1 MDFDPVSDYP
11 LGSRR
16 PELVRTPSGLGLDEL
31 TLDAVRSGTLGPE
44 ELRATPETLRR
55 QSAVAL
61 AAGRTQLA
69 DNLARAAELA
79 TVPSATILEIY
90 TALRPHRSS
99 AEELEAWAAR
109 LETELEA
116 PLCAAFVREAAA
128 ACAARGL
135 LRAAPERVSARRS
148 ERFLSR
154 EQRELRR
161 ELLISP
167 YPELGLVAMD
177 GPNDPE
183 PSLAVEEGRVVEMDG
198 RRAEDFDVIDRFV
211 AANGLDLEVA
221 AEAADLGDD
230 EIARRL
236 VDVDV
241 PRAELVRLSRGLTPA
256 RLARVVSK
264 LDPVEL
270 MFALKKL
277 RARRAPANQAH
288 VTNLKENP
296 ALLAADAAE
305 AGARGFAEVETTVGV
320 SRYAPLNAIAI
331 LVGSQTGRPGVM
343 TQCAVEER
351 RNLQLA
357 IQGLVTYAET
367 LSVYGTEPVFVDG
380 DDTPWSKA
388 FLASAYAS
396 RGVKVR
402 FTSGGG
408 SEALMGHAQGYS
420 MLYLEAR
427 CLAAIRAAG
436 SQGVQNGSISCVALV
451 LSVPGGVR
459 EILAENVLAAWLDLE
474 VASGNDAIASHSPI
488 RKTAKL
494 MGQFLPGTDFVT
506 SGYSVMPKEDNTFG
520 GGNYDA
526 DDLEEW
532 LTVQRDWQVDA
543 GIEPVA
549 EDDVLAV
556 RAKGARAVQA
566 VFAGLGFP
574 PVTDEEVEAAT
585 YGYASRDLPDRDRAA
600 DVAAAD
606 RVLEEGISA
615 LDVVRELDRAGF
627 ADVAEAVLAMQ
638 RQRVSADYLQTS
650 AVIEP
655 DGTVRSAVSDPNRYE
670 GPGTGYRLEGE
681 RWELLQQLPYV
692 LDPAEEAMSN
702 GDLSSIQTT
711 HPASLGTAPDEVVVA
726 VGPAFADGLRETI
739 NGLAHEDVL
748 RAVADGRPR
757 RRRRAEAACAS
768 AGSRTSRSSATTARS
783 SRARAWRSG
792 LQSKGTAVIHRADL
806 QPLDNLELF
815 GMSPLY
821 SLESYRAIGPERRRL
836 RARPSRRA
844 GADELDN
851 FARAKLIVRTTL
863 LHARE
868 TAAAVPGAARSSS
881 SS

>member
-1 MDFDPVSDYP
+1 MH
-11 LGSRR
+11 
-16 PELVRTPSGLGLDEL
+16 
-31 TLDAVRSGTLGPE
+31 
-44 ELRATPETLRR
+44 
-55 QSAVAL
+55 
-61 AAGRTQLA
+61 
-69 DNLARAAELA
+69 
-79 TVPSATILEIY
+79 
-90 TALRPHRSS
+90 LRPPSS
-99 AEELEAWAAR
+99 YARPRTSTSAGGSLPSER
-109 LETELEA
+109 LEK
-116 PLCAAFVREAAA
+116 
-128 ACAARGL
+128 
-135 LRAAPERVSARRS
+135 RAE
-148 ERFLSR
+148 
-154 EQRELRR
+154 RELRR
-161 ELLISP
+161 ELRIEPLA
-167 YPELGLVAMD
+167 ELGLVAAN

-183 PSLAVEEGRVVEMDG
+183 PSLVVEGGRVVEIDG
-198 RRAEDFDVIDRFV
+198 RREPEWDALDHFIARYGIDPEIAVEANALEDK
-211 AANGLDLEVA
+211 A
-221 AEAADLGDD
+221 
-230 EIARRL
+230 IARRL

-256 RLARVVSK
+256 RLARVLSR

-305 AGARGFAEVETTVGV
+305 AAARGFAELETTVGV
-320 SRYAPLNAIAI
+320 SRYAPLNAIAL

-408 SEALMGHAQGYS
+408 SEALMGHAQGCS

-474 VASGNDAIASHSPI
+474 VASGNDAIASHSEI

-506 SGYSVMPKEDNTFG
+506 SGYSVMPREDNTFG

-549 EDDVLAV
+549 EGDVLAV
-556 RAKGARAVQA
+556 RAKAARAVQA
-566 VFAGLGFP
+566 VFAGLDFP
-574 PVTDEEVEAAT
+574 SITDAEVDAAT

-606 RVLEEGISA
+606 RVMDGA
-615 LDVVRELDRAGF
+615 
-627 ADVAEAVLAMQ
+627 
-638 RQRVSADYLQTS
+638 VSA
-650 AVIEP
+650 
-655 DGTVRSAVSDPNRYE
+655 
-670 GPGTGYRLEGE
+670 
-681 RWELLQQLPYV
+681 
-692 LDPAEEAMSN
+692 
-702 GDLSSIQTT
+702 
-711 HPASLGTAPDEVVVA
+711 
-726 VGPAFADGLRETI
+726 
-739 NGLAHEDVL
+739 
-748 RAVADGRPR
+748 
-757 RRRRAEAACAS
+757 
-768 AGSRTSRSSATTARS
+768 
-783 SRARAWRSG
+783 
-792 LQSKGTAVIHRADL
+792 
-806 QPLDNLELF
+806 
-815 GMSPLY
+815 
-821 SLESYRAIGPERRRL
+821 
-836 RARPSRRA
+836 
-844 GADELDN
+844 
-851 FARAKLIVRTTL
+851 
-863 LHARE
+863 
-868 TAAAVPGAARSSS
+868 
-881 SS
+881 

>member
-1 MDFDPVSDYP
+1 MT
-11 LGSRR
+11 G
-16 PELVRTPSGLGLDEL
+16 
-31 TLDAVRSGTLGPE
+31 
-44 ELRATPETLRR
+44 
-55 QSAVAL
+55 
-61 AAGRTQLA
+61 
-69 DNLARAAELA
+69 
-79 TVPSATILEIY
+79 
-90 TALRPHRSS
+90 
-99 AEELEAWAAR
+99 
-109 LETELEA
+109 
-116 PLCAAFVREAAA
+116 
-128 ACAARGL
+128 
-135 LRAAPERVSARRS
+135 RRS
-148 ERFLSR
+148 ERFVSR

-183 PSLAVEEGRVVEMDG
+183 PSLEVENGRVVLMDG

-211 AANGLDLEVA
+211 ARYGLDLEVA
-221 AEAADLGDD
+221 AEAVELYDE

-256 RLARVVSK
+256 RLARVVSS

-277 RARRAPANQAH
+277 RARRVPANQAH

-305 AGARGFAEVETTVGV
+305 AAARGFAELETTVGV

-459 EILAENVLAAWLDLE
+459 EILAENVLGAWLDLE
-474 VASGNDAIASHSPI
+474 VASGNDAIASHSEI

-520 GGNYDA
+520 GGNYDG

-532 LTVQRDWQVDA
+532 LTVQRDWQIDA
-543 GIEPVA
+543 GIEPVP
-549 EDDVLAV
+549 EDEVLAV
-556 RAKGARAVQA
+556 REKAARAVQA
-566 VFAGLGFP
+566 AFAGLGFP
-574 PVTDEEVEAAT
+574 PVTDAEVEAAT

-600 DVAAAD
+600 DVVAAD
-606 RVLEEGISA
+606 RVLAEGISA
-615 LDVVRELDRAGF
+615 LDVVRELDAAGF
-627 ADVAEAVLAMQ
+627 TDVAESVLAMQ

-650 AVIEP
+650 AIIEP
-655 DGTVRSAVSDPNRYE
+655 DGTVRSAVSDPNTYE

-692 LDPAEEAMSN
+692 LDPREEASSS
-702 GDLSSIQTT
+702 GDSSPVQET
-711 HPASLGTAPDEVVVA
+711 HVATIGIGSDEVVIA

-739 NGLAHEDVL
+739 NGLGHADVL
-748 RAVADGRPR
+748 RAVADGVREGGARPR
-757 RRRRAEAACAS
+757 LVRVRRVSDVAFIGHDGAKLS
-768 AGSRTSRSSATTARS
+768 GSGVAV
-783 SRARAWRSG
+783 G

-821 SLESYRAIGPERRRL
+821 SLESYRAMGRNAAAYALGRPVGPVPT
-836 RARPSRRA
+836 A
-844 GADELDN
+844 LDN

-868 TAAAVPGAARSSS
+868 TAAAVPGAAPVELELA
-881 SS
+881 

>member
-1 MDFDPVSDYP
+1 MND
-11 LGSRR
+11 
-16 PELVRTPSGLGLDEL
+16 
-31 TLDAVRSGTLGPE
+31 
-44 ELRATPETLRR
+44 
-55 QSAVAL
+55 
-61 AAGRTQLA
+61 
-69 DNLARAAELA
+69 
-79 TVPSATILEIY
+79 
-90 TALRPHRSS
+90 
-99 AEELEAWAAR
+99 
-109 LETELEA
+109 
-116 PLCAAFVREAAA
+116 
-128 ACAARGL
+128 
-135 LRAAPERVSARRS
+135 RRS
-148 ERFLSR
+148 ERFLAR

-167 YPELGLVAMD
+167 YPELGLIAMD

-183 PSLAVEEGRVVEMDG
+183 PSLTVEEGRVVEMDG
-198 RRAEDFDVIDRFV
+198 RRAEDFDVIDRFI
-211 AANGLDLEVA
+211 AANGLDLDVA
-221 AEAADLGDD
+221 TEAAALGDD
-230 EIARRL
+230 AIARRL

-451 LSVPGGVR
+451 LSVPGGAR

-506 SGYSVMPKEDNTFG
+506 SGYSVMPQRG
-520 GGNYDA
+520 QHVRRGQLRRRRPRGVA
-526 DDLEEW
+526 DRPARL
-532 LTVQRDWQVDA
+532 A
-543 GIEPVA
+543 G
-549 EDDVLAV
+549 
-556 RAKGARAVQA
+556 RR
-566 VFAGLGFP
+566 
-574 PVTDEEVEAAT
+574 
-585 YGYASRDLPDRDRAA
+585 RDRAGRRGRRA
-600 DVAAAD
+600 RGA
-606 RVLEEGISA
+606 REG
-615 LDVVRELDRAGF
+615 RAGRPGGLRR
-627 ADVAEAVLAMQ
+627 ARVPARHGRGGRGRHVRV
-638 RQRVSADYLQTS
+638 RQ
-650 AVIEP
+650 P
-655 DGTVRSAVSDPNRYE
+655 
-670 GPGTGYRLEGE
+670 
-681 RWELLQQLPYV
+681 
-692 LDPAEEAMSN
+692 
-702 GDLSSIQTT
+702 
-711 HPASLGTAPDEVVVA
+711 
-726 VGPAFADGLRETI
+726 GPARPRPRGRRR
-739 NGLAHEDVL
+739 G
-748 RAVADGRPR
+748 GRPRARGGHFRARRRPRARSRRLR
-757 RRRRAEAACAS
+757 RRRR
-768 AGSRTSRSSATTARS
+768 
-783 SRARAWRSG
+783 SRAGDAAPARLRG
-792 LQSKGTAVIHRADL
+792 LSPDVGDHRARRHGAL
-806 QPLDNLELF
+806 GGERPEPIRGPRHGL
-815 GMSPLY
+815 SP
-821 SLESYRAIGPERRRL
+821 RRRAL
-836 RARPSRRA
+836 GAVAAAAVRARPSRA
-844 GADELDN
+844 GVVQNGLC
-851 FARAKLIVRTTL
+851 LQVGQRTL
-863 LHARE
+863 P
-868 TAAAVPGAARSSS
+868 V
-881 SS
+881 

>member
-1 MDFDPVSDYP
+1 VS
-11 LGSRR
+11 G
-16 PELVRTPSGLGLDEL
+16 
-31 TLDAVRSGTLGPE
+31 
-44 ELRATPETLRR
+44 
-55 QSAVAL
+55 
-61 AAGRTQLA
+61 
-69 DNLARAAELA
+69 
-79 TVPSATILEIY
+79 
-90 TALRPHRSS
+90 
-99 AEELEAWAAR
+99 
-109 LETELEA
+109 
-116 PLCAAFVREAAA
+116 
-128 ACAARGL
+128 
-135 LRAAPERVSARRS
+135 RRS
-148 ERFLSR
+148 DRFVSR

-167 YPELGLVAMD
+167 YPKLGLVAMD
-177 GPNDPE
+177 GPSDPE
-183 PSLAVEEGRVVEMDG
+183 PGLEVENGRVVAMDG

-211 AANGLDLEVA
+211 ARYGLDLDVA
-221 AEAADLGDD
+221 AEVASLDD
-230 EIARRL
+230 EEIAKRL

-241 PRAELVRLSRGLTPA
+241 SRAALVRLSRGLTPA
-256 RLARVVSK
+256 RLARVVAC

-305 AGARGFAEVETTVGV
+305 AAARGFAEVETTVGV

-474 VASGNDAIASHSPI
+474 VASGNDAIASHSEI

-506 SGYSVMPKEDNTFG
+506 SGYSVMPRHDNTFG

-532 LTVQRDWQVDA
+532 LTIQRDWQVDA

-549 EDDVLAV
+549 EAEILEARG
-556 RAKGARAVQA
+556 RAARAVQA

-574 PVTDEEVEAAT
+574 EVTDAEVEAAT

-606 RVLEEGISA
+606 RVLEGAVSSI
-615 LDVVRELDRAGF
+615 DVVRELDAAGF
-627 ADVAEAVLAMQ
+627 PDVAEAVLGMQ

-650 AVIEP
+650 AIIEP

-681 RWELLQQLPYV
+681 RWQLLQQLPYV
-692 LDPAEEAMSN
+692 LDPEEEVPAN
-702 GDLSSIQTT
+702 GAPSPLRET
-711 HPASLGTAPDEVVVA
+711 HVATADDDPDEVVVA
-726 VGPAFADGLRETI
+726 VGPAFGDLLRETI

-748 RAVADGRPR
+748 RAVTDGIREGGAEPR
-757 RRRRAEAACAS
+757 LIRVRRVSDVAFIGHDGARLS
-768 AGSRTSRSSATTARS
+768 GSGIAI
-783 SRARAWRSG
+783 G

-821 SLESYRAIGPERRRL
+821 SLDSYRAMGRNAAAYARGEAIGPV
-836 RARPSRRA
+836 PT
-844 GADELDN
+844 ELDN

-868 TAAAVPGAARSSS
+868 TAASVPGAEPVELELGTA
-881 SS
+881 

>member
-1 MDFDPVSDYP
+1 M
-11 LGSRR
+11 
-16 PELVRTPSGLGLDEL
+16 T
-31 TLDAVRSGTLGPE
+31 T
-44 ELRATPETLRR
+44 
-55 QSAVAL
+55 
-61 AAGRTQLA
+61 
-69 DNLARAAELA
+69 
-79 TVPSATILEIY
+79 
-90 TALRPHRSS
+90 
-99 AEELEAWAAR
+99 
-109 LETELEA
+109 
-116 PLCAAFVREAAA
+116 
-128 ACAARGL
+128 
-135 LRAAPERVSARRS
+135 RRS
-148 ERFLSR
+148 ERFVSR
-154 EQRELRR
+154 EERELRR

-183 PSLAVEEGRVVEMDG
+183 PGLEIANGRVVAMDG
-198 RRAEDFDVIDRFV
+198 RSAEDFDVIDRFI
-211 AANGLDLEVA
+211 ALYGLDLEVA
-221 AEAADLGDD
+221 AEAAELADE

-256 RLARVVSK
+256 GLARVVSR

-305 AGARGFAEVETTVGV
+305 AAARGFAELETTVGV

-459 EILAENVLAAWLDLE
+459 EILAENVLGAWLDLE
-474 VASGNDAIASHSPI
+474 VASGNDAIASHSEI

-494 MGQFLPGTDFVT
+494 MGQFLPGADFVT

-520 GGNYDA
+520 GGNYDG

-543 GIEPVA
+543 GIEPLP
-549 EDDVLAV
+549 EDEVVAV
-556 RAKGARAVQA
+556 RAGAARAVQA

-574 PVTDEEVEAAT
+574 PVTD
-585 YGYASRDLPDRDRAA
+585 AA

-606 RVLEEGISA
+606 RVLEEAISA
-615 LDVVRELDRAGF
+615 LDVVRELDAAGF
-627 ADVAEAVLAMQ
+627 TDVAEAVLAMQ

-650 AVIEP
+650 AIIEP
-655 DGTVRSAVSDPNRYE
+655 DGTVCSAVSDPNRYE

-692 LDPAEEAMSN
+692 LDPHEETYSDGELSPVQETHVAM
-702 GDLSSIQTT
+702 I
-711 HPASLGTAPDEVVVA
+711 GTEPDEVVIA

-739 NGLAHEDVL
+739 NGLPHEDVL
-748 RAVADGRPR
+748 RAIAEGVREGGAAPRLVRIRRVSDVAFIGHDG
-757 RRRRAEAACAS
+757 AKLS
-768 AGSRTSRSSATTARS
+768 GSGVAV
-783 SRARAWRSG
+783 G

-821 SLESYRAIGPERRRL
+821 SLESYKAMGRNAAAYALGQPVGPVPT
-836 RARPSRRA
+836 A
-844 GADELDN
+844 LDN

-868 TAAAVPGAARSSS
+868 TAAMVPGAAPVELELA
-881 SS
+881 

>member
-1 MDFDPVSDYP
+1 M
-11 LGSRR
+11 SR
-16 PELVRTPSGLGLDEL
+16 
-31 TLDAVRSGTLGPE
+31 
-44 ELRATPETLRR
+44 
-55 QSAVAL
+55 
-61 AAGRTQLA
+61 
-69 DNLARAAELA
+69 
-79 TVPSATILEIY
+79 
-90 TALRPHRSS
+90 
-99 AEELEAWAAR
+99 
-109 LETELEA
+109 
-116 PLCAAFVREAAA
+116 
-128 ACAARGL
+128 
-135 LRAAPERVSARRS
+135 SARRS
-148 ERFLSR
+148 ERFLAR

-221 AEAADLGDD
+221 AEAAALDD
-230 EIARRL
+230 DAIARRL

-532 LTVQRDWQVDA
+532 LTIQRDWQVDA

-650 AVIEP
+650 AMIEP
-655 DGTVRSAVSDPNRYE
+655 DGTVHSAVSDPNRYE

-692 LDPAEEAMSN
+692 LDPREQAVSN
-702 GDLSSIQTT
+702 GGAVYYSDNT
-711 HPASLGTAPDEVVVA
+711 HCQSRHR
-726 VGPAFADGLRETI
+726 VGRGCDR
-739 NGLAHEDVL
+739 
-748 RAVADGRPR
+748 GRPGVRGRTARDDQRPVARGGAPRCRGRRAR
-757 RRRRAEAACAS
+757 RRRRGRGFVRVRRVSDVAFIGHDGAKL
-768 AGSRTSRSSATTARS
+768 
-783 SRARAWRSG
+783 SG
-792 LQSKGTAVIHRADL
+792 L
-806 QPLDNLELF
+806 
-815 GMSPLY
+815 
-821 SLESYRAIGPERRRL
+821 RRRG
-836 RARPSRRA
+836 RACSRRA
-844 GADELDN
+844 PRSSIAPTCSRSTTSSCSACRRSTRSTPTGRSGRNAAAYALGESVGPVPTELDN

-868 TAAAVPGAARSSS
+868 TAAAVPGAAPVELELA
-881 SS
+881 